1 MDKHPGIRI
10 DRIPVDGW
18 VGLVFVLG
26 IIGIA
31 LVGHP
36 AMRTLMLISLIG
48 GVIGAV
54 FLFLWHK
61 YF

>member
-10 DRIPVDGW
+10 DQIPVEGW

-36 AMRTLMLISLIG
+36 AMRVLMLISLIG
-48 GVIGAV
+48 GVIGAF

-61 YF
+61 YR